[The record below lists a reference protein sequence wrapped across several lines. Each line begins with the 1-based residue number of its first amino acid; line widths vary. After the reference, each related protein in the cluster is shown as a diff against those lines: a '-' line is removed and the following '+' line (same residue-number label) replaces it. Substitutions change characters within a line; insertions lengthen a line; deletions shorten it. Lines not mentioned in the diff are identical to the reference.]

1 MKNNQEK
8 HYELFLDFGDN
19 IGTQTIYSSAR
30 LEDCERRKSKM
41 TNNLDKYYTKEWQGL
56 PKDVVAINID
66 SWTMTLDNRE
76 VTKLKLQL

>member
-1 MKNNQEK
+1 MTTTTEK

-30 LEDCERRKSKM
+30 LEDCERRKSNM
-41 TNNLDKYYTKEWQGL
+41 INNLDKYYTKEWQGL

-76 VTKLKLQL
+76 LTKINN